1 MNNRVIYIFDEE
13 INSNK
18 FLHYCKKTDEIFAC
32 PVTTDEDC
40 ISSTFKK
47 ISFFDEVT
55 VIPFIHLFNEKAFSL
70 RDDYI
75 KFIYDFGEIKVS
87 REKNLKEYFKS
98 LFGNFSTWWFSL
110 IAEKSPLK
118 TKSFHNLVKLLTI
131 LDLRKKYNCKK
142 ILIDLENPELTQV
155 LIKNIGEGNCKDLK
169 KRGKRIE
176 LFRILFL
183 LAKTAK
189 SVIGQYR
196 NILRVRI
203 AMRGLNLRKKIL
215 QNSKYLVV
223 TYFPAMNK
231 DIIKDKKFVNKY
243 YKPLQNALEEKYK
256 GQFSWLVIVAESEE
270 FNYEENIFLGR
281 EINKWGNPLFFYEEW
296 LNLFDFFLVTLAF
309 LYISFRFFIKLPFI
323 KNQFRFQDKK
333 IWGIFKEDWYLSFS
347 GYTLAEGLFY
357 YQAFKKVFKR
367 LPKGTS
373 IIYLVENQP
382 WEKALNIAAR
392 RREGLKTIGIQHTIT
407 PLLLLDYFNYEKELE
422 NGNYIQKTPKPDF
435 LGCVG
440 KIPFELFKKSGWD
453 EKKLFILGAIR
464 HQYLK
469 DYLKKEISW
478 EEKENKVV
486 VALSIMPEESKEIL
500 LYIYQAFNNSSGYK
514 VIIKGHPDLK
524 TEELINSLNLNFDDK
539 VFKVAKTS
547 LSKLLPKAKCLIVT
561 GSSSALEG
569 ITFGCAI
576 IVPRL
581 SGVVDMNPLSGISN
595 LPIYVESSKE
605 LRKVVNEVM
614 EKKKAFYLYERC
626 KRLLTEYFD
635 FPDADEEFLERFQS
649 FVSKYGVINERIRN

>member
-1 MNNRVIYIFDEE
+1 M
-13 INSNK
+13 
-18 FLHYCKKTDEIFAC
+18 
-32 PVTTDEDC
+32 
-40 ISSTFKK
+40 
-47 ISFFDEVT
+47 
-55 VIPFIHLFNEKAFSL
+55 
-70 RDDYI
+70 
-75 KFIYDFGEIKVS
+75 
-87 REKNLKEYFKS
+87 
-98 LFGNFSTWWFSL
+98 
-110 IAEKSPLK
+110 
-118 TKSFHNLVKLLTI
+118 
-131 LDLRKKYNCKK
+131 
-142 ILIDLENPELTQV
+142 
-155 LIKNIGEGNCKDLK
+155 
-169 KRGKRIE
+169 
-176 LFRILFL
+176 
-183 LAKTAK
+183 
-189 SVIGQYR
+189 
-196 NILRVRI
+196 
-203 AMRGLNLRKKIL
+203 
-215 QNSKYLVV
+215 
-223 TYFPAMNK
+223 
-231 DIIKDKKFVNKY
+231 
-243 YKPLQNALEEKYK
+243 
-256 GQFSWLVIVAESEE
+256 
-270 FNYEENIFLGR
+270 
-281 EINKWGNPLFFYEEW
+281 
-296 LNLFDFFLVTLAF
+296 TLAF

-367 LPKGTS
+367 LPKGVK
-373 IIYLVENQP
+373 IVYLAENQP
-382 WEKALNIAAR
+382 WEKALNIAAHSGR
-392 RREGLKTIGIQHTIT
+392 NLKTIGIQHTIT

-561 GSSSALEG
+561 ESSATLEG
-569 ITFGCAI
+569 LTFGCTI
-576 IVPRL
+576 IVPKL
-581 SGVVDMNPLSGISN
+581 SGIVDMNPLSKISD
-595 LPIYVESSKE
+595 LPIYVESPKE
-605 LRKVVNEVM
+605 LQKVTEEIMERTEGFYSYNKCKNLIEDYFKFPNSDKDFLRKIEEVNE
-614 EKKKAFYLYERC
+614 K
-626 KRLLTEYFD
+626 
-635 FPDADEEFLERFQS
+635 
-649 FVSKYGVINERIRN
+649 

>member
-1 MNNRVIYIFDEE
+1 MNNRVLYIFDEE

-75 KFIYDFGEIKVS
+75 KFIYDFGEMKVF
-87 REKNLKEYFKS
+87 RNKNLKEYFEP

-333 IWGIFKEDWYLSFS
+333 IW
-347 GYTLAEGLFY
+347 
-357 YQAFKKVFKR
+357 
-367 LPKGTS
+367 
-373 IIYLVENQP
+373 
-382 WEKALNIAAR
+382 
-392 RREGLKTIGIQHTIT
+392 
-407 PLLLLDYFNYEKELE
+407 
-422 NGNYIQKTPKPDF
+422 
-435 LGCVG
+435 
-440 KIPFELFKKSGWD
+440 
-453 EKKLFILGAIR
+453 
-464 HQYLK
+464 
-469 DYLKKEISW
+469 
-478 EEKENKVV
+478 
-486 VALSIMPEESKEIL
+486 
-500 LYIYQAFNNSSGYK
+500 
-514 VIIKGHPDLK
+514 
-524 TEELINSLNLNFDDK
+524 
-539 VFKVAKTS
+539 
-547 LSKLLPKAKCLIVT
+547 
-561 GSSSALEG
+561 
-569 ITFGCAI
+569 
-576 IVPRL
+576 
-581 SGVVDMNPLSGISN
+581 
-595 LPIYVESSKE
+595 
-605 LRKVVNEVM
+605 
-614 EKKKAFYLYERC
+614 
-626 KRLLTEYFD
+626 
-635 FPDADEEFLERFQS
+635 
-649 FVSKYGVINERIRN
+649 